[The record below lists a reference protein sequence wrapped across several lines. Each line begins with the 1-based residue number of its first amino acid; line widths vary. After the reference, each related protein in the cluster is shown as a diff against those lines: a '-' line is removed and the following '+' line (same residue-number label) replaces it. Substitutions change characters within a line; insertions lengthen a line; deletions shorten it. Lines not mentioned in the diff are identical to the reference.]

1 MLARRKHEMSLIQRI
16 LHDAPR
22 KALDMLTGATWTK
35 WSRVIMAEEER
46 KWLRELEPSRFDA
59 LEISGTAWSDF
70 GFKSYKTTHYPDYD
84 VCEGALSDQTFDLVI
99 ADQVFEHLLWPY
111 RAGRNI
117 YKMVRPGGY
126 VLLSVPFLVRIHD
139 KVDCTRWTETGLKH
153 FLAECGFPLDEVK
166 TGSWGNRAC
175 VKANFNDWARYR
187 KRIHSLRNEPRFP
200 YVVWA
205 LARKPAD

>member
-1 MLARRKHEMSLIQRI
+1 MSLIQRI
-16 LHDAPR
+16 LRDAPR
-22 KALDMLTGATWTK
+22 KAFDILTGATYTK
-35 WSRVIMAEEER
+35 WSRVMMAEDMR
-46 KWLRELEPSRFDA
+46 KWVRELEPSRLDA

-126 VLLSVPFLVRIHD
+126 VLLSVPFLVRIHGE
-139 KVDCTRWTETGLKH
+139 VDCTRWTETGLKH

-175 VKANFNDWARYR
+175 VKANFNYWARYR